1 MAKSSKPA
9 EAVRSS
15 RIKITGEVFTP
26 PELTNEI
33 LDQMP
38 QSLFSDPQKTALDNS
53 AGDGNILVEIL
64 KRRLP
69 SMTPTEALSGIYGVE
84 LMADNVEVMKHRLLE
99 LAGDTPE
106 HRAIID
112 RQIVCADA
120 LTYDYCFGEQ
130 QGIEAFLGE

>member
-1 MAKSSKPA
+1 MTKSSKPA
-9 EAVRSS
+9 DAVRSR
-15 RIKITGEVFTP
+15 RIKQTGEIFTP
-26 PELTNEI
+26 PELTNQI
-33 LDQMP
+33 LDQIP
-38 QSLFSDPQKTALDNS
+38 QTVLANTQATFLDNS

-120 LTYDYCFGEQ
+120 LTYDYCFGEP
-130 QGIEAFLGE
+130 QGVEAFLGE